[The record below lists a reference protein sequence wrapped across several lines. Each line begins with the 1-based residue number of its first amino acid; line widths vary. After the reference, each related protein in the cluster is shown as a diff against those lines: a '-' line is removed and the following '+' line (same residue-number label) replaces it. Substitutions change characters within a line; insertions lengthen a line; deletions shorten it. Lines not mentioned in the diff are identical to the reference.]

1 MKLACKVIEDLLPLY
16 CDGACTE
23 ETRALIETHL
33 QECDSCRAYFAKIQE
48 ELSIPCRLIEDLLP
62 LYHDSACSG
71 ETRMLVD
78 MHLNSCKACRA
89 KLEEIG
95 GALEEPPKPDDMKPL
110 KKLRLDWIRTRKKA
124 ILRGTIAGAL
134 CVALAVGGWWGLTRW
149 YCIPIRSGDIHISNV
164 CRMSDGAIGFY
175 MDIEDLRYLN
185 QIEITYAGDTVFLT
199 PKRAMLDVYTGYS
212 GFSSH
217 NFYFCSLEPE
227 ILHNYPYVMTDEY
240 GNSYDA
246 FGNPVEEH
254 GWPDFFFP
262 DYVANIC
269 IGTERDYVVA
279 WDQSMELPAASEEV
293 ELLYIERFY

>member
-23 ETRALIETHL
+23 ETRALVETHL

-149 YCIPIRSGDIHISNV
+149 YCIPIRSGDIHLSNV

-175 MDIEDLRYLN
+175 MAGSLKPDRNRVCRRHGLPYAQARRAGRIYRLQRL
-185 QIEITYAGDTVFLT
+185 QQQRFLFLQPGAGDSVRL
-199 PKRAMLDVYTGYS
+199 PVYRY
-212 GFSSH
+212 
-217 NFYFCSLEPE
+217 
-227 ILHNYPYVMTDEY
+227 
-240 GNSYDA
+240 
-246 FGNPVEEH
+246 
-254 GWPDFFFP
+254 
-262 DYVANIC
+262 
-269 IGTERDYVVA
+269 R
-279 WDQSMELPAASEEV
+279 
-293 ELLYIERFY
+293 